1 MCLPVG
7 EFVHA
12 PVTIVDGFTHAL
24 LKLNES
30 WLPYVPVW
38 HALNVITV
46 VRGCNLPQTATDW
59 TRLQLLLC
67 LLRQRHTPTSTIAPG
82 GDAGD
87 AASGGLS
94 SRVGFYIHNHV

>member
-7 EFVHA
+7 EFVLA

-67 LLRQRHTPTSTIAPG
+67 LLHQRHTPTSTGCLLGWGFISTIMYE
-82 GDAGD
+82 DAHM
-87 AASGGLS
+87 
-94 SRVGFYIHNHV
+94 RTH